1 MTERQDMTRLT
12 TVRGAGRA
20 AREHAGRTAPGWAA
34 VILRVVGSGLLIAT
48 AAIHL
53 DLYLTGYRTIPTI
66 GWLFLLQVIA
76 AFGLGLA
83 VLVIPSRL
91 VVASRLAAA
100 AGAGFALATLG
111 GYLLSVWTGLFGFK
125 EVRTTA
131 GIVAGVIEVLAF
143 VVLAALALAPAAANA
158 PADGL
163 AAAPARFPAQIPPAA
178 TRAAGLTA
186 AGLAVAA
193 LVLFGLVLAGASSP
207 APAATATGT
216 GTGTVLKTTTI
227 GGTTVLTNAKGFTL
241 YSFAPD
247 TPTASKCYG
256 SCAVYWPPVTGTP
269 AAGQGLPGK
278 VTTITRTDGSHQLT
292 YNGHPLYTYIADTAP
307 GQARG
312 NNINLNGGVWHEVPA
327 SR

>member
-1 MTERQDMTRLT
+1 MTRLT

-20 AREHAGRTAPGWAA
+20 AREHAGRTAPGWPA
-34 VILRVVGSGLLIAT
+34 VILRVAGSGLLIAT

-83 VLVIPSRL
+83 VLAIPSRL
-91 VVASRLAAA
+91 AIASRLAAA

-131 GIVAGVIEVLAF
+131 GIVAGVVEVVAF

-158 PADGL
+158 PADSP

-178 TRAAGLTA
+178 ARAAGMTA

-193 LVLFGLVLAGASSP
+193 LVLFGLVVAGASSP
-207 APAATATGT
+207 APAAPATAT

-256 SCAVYWPPVTGTP
+256 SCAVYWPPVTGT
-269 AAGQGLPGK
+269 AAASPGLPGR
-278 VTTITRTDGSHQLT
+278 VGTIKRTDGSEQLT

-312 NNINLNGGVWHEVPA
+312 NNIDLNGGVWHEVPA

>member
-1 MTERQDMTRLT
+1 
-12 TVRGAGRA
+12 
-20 AREHAGRTAPGWAA
+20 
-34 VILRVVGSGLLIAT
+34 VILRVAGSGLLIAT

-158 PADGL
+158 PADSP

>member
-1 MTERQDMTRLT
+1 
-12 TVRGAGRA
+12 
-20 AREHAGRTAPGWAA
+20 
-34 VILRVVGSGLLIAT
+34 VILRVAGSGLLIAT

-163 AAAPARFPAQIPPAA
+163 AAAPARFPAQIPPAV

>member
-34 VILRVVGSGLLIAT
+34 VILRVAGSGLLIAT

-158 PADGL
+158 PADSP
-163 AAAPARFPAQIPPAA
+163 AAAPARFPAQIPPAV

>member
-1 MTERQDMTRLT
+1 MTGRHSMTRPGT
-12 TVRGAGRA
+12 ARGAGQG
-20 AREHAGRTAPGWAA
+20 AREDAGRPAPGWPAI
-34 VILRVVGSGLLIAT
+34 VLRVAGSGLLIAT

-83 VLVIPSRL
+83 VLAIPRRPAAAL
-91 VVASRLAAA
+91 LASRLAAA
-100 AGAGFALATLG
+100 AGAGFALATLA

-131 GIVAGVIEVLAF
+131 GITAGIVEVAAF
-143 VVLAALALAPAAANA
+143 VVLAALALAPA
-158 PADGL
+158 PADRE

-178 TRAAGLTA
+178 ARAAGITAAGLT
-186 AGLAVAA
+186 VAA
-193 LVLFGLVLAGASSP
+193 LVLFGLVVAGASST
-207 APAATATGT
+207 APAATGT
-216 GTGTVLKTTTI
+216 ALKTTTI

-247 TPTASKCYG
+247 TSTSSKCYG
-256 SCAVYWPPVTGTP
+256 SCAAYWPPVTGTI

-292 YNGHPLYTYIADTAP
+292 YNGHPLYTYIGDSAP
-307 GQARG
+307 GQATG
-312 NNINLNGGVWHEVPA
+312 NNLNLNGGLWHEIRV